1 MSKIKAIVMDVD
13 GTLTNGKKQ
22 ITEKT
27 KEVLLKAQSKGI
39 KLILASG
46 RPTTG
51 LIGFAKELE
60 MDKNNGLL
68 VSFNGSKVVD
78 CETFEELF
86 NEPMSIEEGKAVL
99 EHMKKFEVR
108 PMVDKGEY
116 MLVNNVFDN
125 KIYARNGQEI
135 NIIEYESRG
144 GNYKLCEIDDLAE
157 YIDYPLNKILTAGQ
171 PDYLKEHYRE
181 MMEPFKDK
189 LSCMFTADFYFEF
202 TAKGIDKAKALETV
216 LKPMGYLDLLLIVAV
231 LFSCILSF
239 ITSIYKAQGTL
250 FSSKDYDLLMA
261 LPIRNST
268 ILTSKILSLMSI
280 NYIGTAL
287 VIVPASIVYFIY
299 NGSLSWIFFIILI
312 IGLVFIGLTFLGIII
327 KKHIKLMMF
336 IV

>member
-27 KEVLLKAQSKGI
+27 KEVLLKSQSKGI

-216 LKPMGYLDLLLIVAV
+216 LKPMGINEDEIISFGDGQNDL
-231 LFSCILSF
+231 S
-239 ITSIYKAQGTL
+239 
-250 FSSKDYDLLMA
+250 
-261 LPIRNST
+261 
-268 ILTSKILSLMSI
+268 
-280 NYIGTAL
+280 
-287 VIVPASIVYFIY
+287 
-299 NGSLSWIFFIILI
+299 
-312 IGLVFIGLTFLGIII
+312 II
-327 KKHIKLMMF
+327 KYAGIGVAMENAVDELKEQADEITLSNEDDGIAYSLLKNIPQLNC
-336 IV
+336 

>member
-99 EHMKKFEVR
+99 EHMKKFEVK

-216 LKPMGYLDLLLIVAV
+216 LKPMGINEDEIISFGDGQNDL
-231 LFSCILSF
+231 S
-239 ITSIYKAQGTL
+239 
-250 FSSKDYDLLMA
+250 
-261 LPIRNST
+261 
-268 ILTSKILSLMSI
+268 
-280 NYIGTAL
+280 
-287 VIVPASIVYFIY
+287 
-299 NGSLSWIFFIILI
+299 
-312 IGLVFIGLTFLGIII
+312 II
-327 KKHIKLMMF
+327 KYAGIGVAMENAVDELKEQADEITLSNEDDGIAYSLLKHIPQLNC
-336 IV
+336 